1 MKFFLILPVF
11 WPKLTKIPVGGCYRI
26 NQNCHPCST
35 VDSLELLKSFTNF
48 PITEIQHRSQIG
60 SYNYLNCYM
69 KVVYYIFTS
78 TPGVVRFHFWT
89 NPRTQ
94 VFWENQF
101 FSFCGSPKNF
111 FWPKKPFLALE
122 TPPLGGGSSL
132 HFVQPVGEYICWGSW
147 PIIQILKL
155 VL

>member
-69 KVVYYIFTS
+69 KVVYYIFSKNLSSRNCLKVDSDYPKGTCEN
-78 TPGVVRFHFWT
+78 VVYHFHV
-89 NPRTQ
+89 N
-94 VFWENQF
+94 
-101 FSFCGSPKNF
+101 
-111 FWPKKPFLALE
+111 
-122 TPPLGGGSSL
+122 
-132 HFVQPVGEYICWGSW
+132 
-147 PIIQILKL
+147 IQIIITSYLRPVSDDGEKISVQFIL
-155 VL
+155 D